1 MQYIKCNNVKQE
13 ESYIFF
19 RFFQTEN
26 NSELQALNRKGC
38 IYNKKHEQ
46 YLTIKTKISMYYMKK
61 RFCTQQRKMRS
72 SPGML
77 LNFFELFIINSIF
90 FFSFFQSEDQK
101 CSSHTGYELNQSHIK
116 ACYYQQHLL
125 CSVFLTS
132 SVFCCLY

>member
-90 FFSFFQSEDQK
+90 FFFFPVWRPKMLKPYWVWTQSIT
-101 CSSHTGYELNQSHIK
+101 HQSM
-116 ACYYQQHLL
+116 LL
-125 CSVFLTS
+125 SATLT
-132 SVFCCLY
+132 L